1 MRILLV
7 EDHCRLRDLTSEALR
22 SNGFAV
28 DGVATAADA
37 DAAVR
42 ATSYDCIII
51 DLGLPDRDGMDLLE
65 DWRSRGLAKPILV
78 LTAREGSGVAIDGLN
93 SGADDFIRKPFVVD
107 ELVARIRAVLRRPG
121 QPLSALLKEGNIELS
136 TTDRLVRVE
145 GAGVDLTRREFG
157 ALELLLRRSG
167 RVVSKTDFEES
178 LYAFGEEVGSNAI
191 EVLVHRLRKRLVGC
205 GAQVEIHTL
214 RGIGYMLAAQA
225 A

>member
-7 EDHCRLRDLTSEALR
+7 EDHRRLRDVTSDALR

-28 DGVATAADA
+28 DGVANAADA

-42 ATSYDCIII
+42 ATAYDCIIL
-51 DLGLPDRDGMDLLE
+51 DLGLPDRDGMDLLQS
-65 DWRSRGLAKPILV
+65 WRSRSVASPIVV
-78 LTAREGSGVAIDGLN
+78 LTAREGSEAAIDGLN

-121 QPLSALLKEGNIELS
+121 QPLSALLREGNIELS
-136 TTDRLVRVE
+136 TTDRRVKVE

-157 ALELLLRRSG
+157 ALELLLQRSG
-167 RVVSKTDFEES
+167 RVVSKSDIEQS
-178 LYAFGEEVGSNAI
+178 LYAFGEELGSNAI

-205 GAQVEIHTL
+205 GADVEIHTL